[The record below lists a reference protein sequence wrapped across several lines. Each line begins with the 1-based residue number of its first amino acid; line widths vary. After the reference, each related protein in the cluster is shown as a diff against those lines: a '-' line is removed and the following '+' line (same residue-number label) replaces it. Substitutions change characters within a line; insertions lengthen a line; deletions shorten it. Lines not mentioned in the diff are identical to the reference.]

1 MAEFISSFGKIR
13 GKFGNVISYVGANG
27 KNYCKGAS
35 LSRKSGT
42 EAQKRQAAAFSA
54 VVKGKIWMKRVIRLG
69 FPGNIYPKGFNGF
82 TSVNV
87 MTAVTVEKIDSTK
100 PVDRHKK
107 TVQEFRG
114 TIDYAKLRV
123 AAGSLVPPVVVCEV
137 DAEDRKVHFTHQKV
151 VVEAIDCFGDDEI
164 YGVLLY
170 APNYFCKVVK
180 LGTRGENMDES
191 MSFPKEVEAEG
202 MAIYVFARAADG
214 KDTSDSV
221 CLQDGVY

>member
-1 MAEFISSFGKIR
+1 MAEFVNSFGKIR

-42 EAQKRQAAAFSA
+42 EAQKRQAAAFGA

-114 TIDYAKLRV
+114 TIDYANSGWQRAHLCLR
-123 AAGSLVPPVVVCEV
+123 
-137 DAEDRKVHFTHQKV
+137 
-151 VVEAIDCFGDDEI
+151 
-164 YGVLLY
+164 LLL
-170 APNYFCKVVK
+170 VK
-180 LGTRGENMDES
+180 LMRKIGKYISHTR
-191 MSFPKEVEAEG
+191 
-202 MAIYVFARAADG
+202 R
-214 KDTSDSV
+214 
-221 CLQDGVY
+221 